1 MCQEP
6 AVLGAKNAVL
16 SKLTNFKPDLQDGV
30 WLLGWGLVGQILRLN
45 NLPMSSPYIFLQPFL
60 EHVWNSLC
68 VPLFVPLLFWIEK
81 KKNPRNSLSIY
92 WECKVFAKTTF
103 CLLLPLF
110 ILWGRF
116 CYLLWV
122 TEEETDAQRGET
134 GCSRLQSLRELLDE
148 APLYKLSHVGYP
160 SLFQIEKLF
169 KIPKSNPTVV

>member
-1 MCQEP
+1 MQCWANSPISNQICRM
-6 AVLGAKNAVL
+6 VSDCLGG
-16 SKLTNFKPDLQDGV
+16 DLWDRS
-30 WLLGWGLVGQILRLN
+30 LGWTICPCRPLTFSFSPFLN
-45 NLPMSSPYIFLQPFL
+45 MCGIHCASPYLYSCYFG
-60 EHVWNSLC
+60 W
-68 VPLFVPLLFWIEK
+68 K
-81 KKNPRNSLSIY
+81 KKKTPRNSLSIY
-92 WECKVFAKTTF
+92 WECKVFAKTAF

-134 GCSRLQSLRELLDE
+134 GCSRLQSLQELLDE